1 MAPSDGINQEIPKPG
16 DSSKQNE
23 KQYHDVFE
31 MVRHDYYL
39 PDRANALAGWEH
51 RFDHKLTS
59 EDARDNAISQMVD
72 SLNDPWTKYISPKM
86 IAEHQKLFTDGN
98 RRSAGIWVKLGDDG
112 TPEISCMLHGFPA
125 FNSPLRAGDK
135 LLSLNGQ
142 PLAGKR
148 PDEIETMLQGQ
159 IGHSLEI
166 EYRTPGSTEVKTI
179 DVPIGK
185 VYSQESSAKIMQ
197 APDGTKFLYA
207 YLPSFDKDAVSAFD
221 DAVDS
226 ALKSNGGQNVPIIL
240 DLRGNS
246 GGFINSARYFE
257 SEFLKGGVAYK
268 ELVRKGNKQVPEDRY
283 VMQNIADSD
292 TDRARLNELQNMPLV
307 VLMDDS
313 SRSAA
318 ETTIAGLQDNHRT
331 TAVVGTHS
339 FGKAIV
345 YDNHD
350 LPNGGTL
357 SISSSIIES
366 PTGRQWQGKG
376 LVPDVQVDRP
386 RDGSTADVQ
395 LDQAIATLESRIS
408 K

>member
-1 MAPSDGINQEIPKPG
+1 MAPQESLNQEVPKGRDP
-16 DSSKQNE
+16 SKQYE
-23 KQYHDVFE
+23 KQYHDVLD

-39 PDRANALAGWEH
+39 PDKANALAGWEH
-51 RFDHKLTS
+51 RFDRKLTS

-72 SLNDPWTKYISPKM
+72 SLHDPWTQYTSAKM

-98 RRSAGIWVKLGDDG
+98 RRSAGIWVKSGDDG
-112 TPEISCMLHGFPA
+112 TPEISCVLHGFAA

-135 LLSLNGQ
+135 LVSLNGQ

-148 PDEIETMLQGQ
+148 PDEIENMLQGQ
-159 IGHSLEI
+159 IGQSLKI
-166 EYRTPGSTEVKTI
+166 EYRTPGSTEVKTV
-179 DVPIGK
+179 DVPIDK
-185 VYSQESSAKIMQ
+185 VYSQDASAKIMQ
-197 APDGTKFLYA
+197 APDGKKFLYA
-207 YLPSFDKDAVSAFD
+207 YLPSFDKDAISAFD
-221 DAVDS
+221 DAVDA

-268 ELVRKGNKQVPEDRY
+268 ELVRDGNKQVAVDRP
-283 VMQNIADSD
+283 VMQNIAESDS
-292 TDRARLNELQNMPLV
+292 DRARLNELQNMPLV
-307 VLMDDS
+307 VMMDDS

-350 LPNGGTL
+350 LPFGGGL

-376 LVPDVQVDRP
+376 LLPDVQVDRP
-386 RDGSTADVQ
+386 REGSITDVQ
-395 LDQAIATLESRIS
+395 LNQAIATLESSIS

>member
-1 MAPSDGINQEIPKPG
+1 MSPPDGINQEVPKPG
-16 DSSKQNE
+16 DASKQYE
-23 KQYHDVFE
+23 KQYHDVLE

-39 PDRANALAGWEH
+39 PDKANGLAGWEH
-51 RFDHKLTS
+51 RFDRKLTS
-59 EDARDNAISQMVD
+59 EDARDTAISQMVD
-72 SLNDPWTKYISPKM
+72 SLHDPWTQYTSPKM
-86 IAEHQKLFTDGN
+86 IAEHHKLFTDGN
-98 RRSAGIWVKLGDDG
+98 RRSAGIWVKSGEDG
-112 TPEISCMLHGFPA
+112 TPEISCMLHGFAA

-135 LLSLNGQ
+135 LISLNGQ
-142 PLAGKR
+142 SLIGKA
-148 PDEIETMLQGQ
+148 PADIEERLQGQ
-159 IGHSLEI
+159 IGQTLKI
-166 EYRTPGSTEVKTI
+166 EYRTPSSNEVQTA
-179 DVPIGK
+179 DVPIDK
-185 VYSQESSAKIMQ
+185 VYSEDATAKIMQ
-197 APDGTKFLYA
+197 APDGKKFLYA

-268 ELVRKGNKQVPEDRY
+268 ELVRKGNKQVAIDRP
-283 VMQNIADSD
+283 VMQDIAESD

-318 ETTIAGLQDNHRT
+318 ETTIAGLKDNHRLC
-331 TAVVGTHS
+331 AIVGTHS

-350 LPNGGTL
+350 LPYGAGL

-376 LVPDVQVDRP
+376 LTPDVPVDRP
-386 RDGSTADVQ
+386 RSGSTTDVQ
-395 LDQAIATLESRIS
+395 LNQAIATLENSIA